1 MAPPPDP
8 ALVHARALRG
18 RGSTL
23 PPDFRPPDEILE
35 SWARCLDHGLDYAA
49 QIRLPVAGATELAR
63 RRDQASVVRRL
74 AQAELE
80 TLMQQIAGSNFLLA
94 FADADGTVLDV
105 LADNRFVMSSD
116 EDIVIGSCWREDVAG
131 TNGLGTAL
139 RTGRGVAVTGPDH
152 YFLRLAAISCTASP
166 IRDADGRI
174 VGLLDA
180 SSYVES
186 RQRHTQALVQMST
199 AHIENVLLAEQRAGQ
214 LLVAIHP
221 RREFLRTIS
230 AGLLAFDGEGRLS
243 ALNARAQLLL
253 AGLDAQRGS
262 PFEQLFGEPFG
273 GFVARI
279 AAQGE
284 VRLNDRLGSALV
296 ARWVGPRAAS
306 IHAAP
311 GGVGAADASRPA
323 AAAQLP
329 TPAFVAEDRAVAE
342 ALRAVEQALRRGVPV
357 LVRGETGSGKERLV
371 REALAGCGLAGRL
384 TTLRCAALTVDR
396 LAAPVDGNADEPH
409 ALLLDEVGE
418 LPPSAQAALLAWLDE
433 RIGEARSGV
442 RVIATTQH
450 DLGAAVAGRHFRADL
465 LYRLQGV
472 GVSLPPLRQRSD
484 FDACARHVLARIA
497 PRAHLEPRAL
507 ELLGRQPW
515 PGNWRELQSVLTRA
529 WYDLAAP
536 TNGTPVLIDAARL
549 EGLLQ
554 PAPAPETHV
563 SVLQQETTARVLREW
578 ERQGG
583 SISATARRLGISRNT
598 VYRHLRE
605 AERRQQQGEPPDPLR

>member
-1 MAPPPDP
+1 
-8 ALVHARALRG
+8 
-18 RGSTL
+18 
-23 PPDFRPPDEILE
+23 
-35 SWARCLDHGLDYAA
+35 
-49 QIRLPVAGATELAR
+49 
-63 RRDQASVVRRL
+63 
-74 AQAELE
+74 
-80 TLMQQIAGSNFLLA
+80 
-94 FADADGTVLDV
+94 
-105 LADNRFVMSSD
+105 
-116 EDIVIGSCWREDVAG
+116 
-131 TNGLGTAL
+131 
-139 RTGRGVAVTGPDH
+139 
-152 YFLRLAAISCTASP
+152 
-166 IRDADGRI
+166 
-174 VGLLDA
+174 
-180 SSYVES
+180 
-186 RQRHTQALVQMST
+186 MST
-199 AHIENVLLAEQRAGQ
+199 AHIENVLLTEQRAGQ

-262 PFEQLFGEPFG
+262 AFEQLFGEPFG

-279 AAQGE
+279 SAQGE

-306 IHAAP
+306 IHPAP
-311 GGVGAADASRPA
+311 GPAGAADTGRLASA
-323 AAAQLP
+323 APSP
-329 TPAFVAEDRAVAE
+329 TPAFVAEDRAVAD
-342 ALRAVEQALRRGVPV
+342 ALHAVQHALGRAVPV

-371 REALAGCGLAGRL
+371 REAIAACGLGGRL
-384 TTLRCAALTVDR
+384 TALRCAALTIDR
-396 LAAPVDGNADEPH
+396 LTGPIEGSANEPSV
-409 ALLLDEVGE
+409 LLLDEVGE
-418 LPPSAQAALLAWLDE
+418 LPPSAQAALLAWLDD
-433 RIGEARSGV
+433 RVGDAGRGV

-450 DLGAAVAGRHFRADL
+450 DLAAAVAARRFRADL

-484 FDACARHVLARIA
+484 FGACARHVLARIA

-507 ELLGRQPW
+507 ELLKRQPW

-536 TNGTPVLIDAARL
+536 TNGTPVLIDVARL

-554 PAPAPETHV
+554 ATPAPETHV

-605 AERRQQQGEPPDPLR
+605 AERRRQDQPPDPLR